1 MCPPRQCCCCDLY
14 QGVKIWTIVFIV
26 LSVLGAAGSFLFAAW
41 ITGFC
46 EPDTLEEQ
54 YKLHLDQDRQN
65 FWCVR
70 RAGSAACTPARLLR
84 AYLRPPRVR

>member
-26 LSVLGAAGSFLFAAW
+26 LSVLGAAGSFLIAAW

-46 EPDTLEEQ
+46 EPDTLEEGI
-54 YKLHLDQDRQN
+54 KLSLDQDRRN
-65 FWCVR
+65 FWRVR
-70 RAGSAACTPARLLR
+70 RAGSAASTLAHLSR